1 MRRISLPISFALVA
15 IALLA
20 GTACLERSMPTPATD
35 AGSPAPPPPATA
47 TTGTTAAGGKKC
59 PTPDPSVICTKEYKP
74 VVCDGCAYANSCI
87 AGAAGFKAE
96 QCVSKAEADAKK
108 VCPDPAPGIV
118 CTMEYAPVKCD
129 GCLYPN
135 SCTAGAAGFTK
146 EQCVPA
152 LGED

>member
-1 MRRISLPISFALVA
+1 
-15 IALLA
+15 
-20 GTACLERSMPTPATD
+20 
-35 AGSPAPPPPATA
+35 
-47 TTGTTAAGGKKC
+47 
-59 PTPDPSVICTKEYKP
+59 VICTKEYKP
-74 VVCDGCAYANSCI
+74 VICEGCEYANACI

-96 QCVSKAEADAKK
+96 QCTLKAEADAKK
-108 VCPDPAPGIV
+108 VCPTPAANFV

-135 SCTAGAAGFTK
+135 ACTAGAAGFTK